1 MAILTIGL
9 DNVNLDDTSYNE
21 NDPETIIHVILLAW
35 HVKVKKRKELR
46 KELNKELMSIAWYP
60 KRWWSFCM
68 SEDEE
73 KQVDPILTE

>member
-35 HVKVKKRKELR
+35 HVKNKKRKELK
-46 KELNKELMSIAWYP
+46 KELNKELMPIAWYP

-73 KQVDPILTE
+73 K

>member
-35 HVKVKKRKELR
+35 HVKVKKRKELK
-46 KELNKELMSIAWYP
+46 KELNKELMPIAWYP
-60 KRWWSFCM
+60 KR
-68 SEDEE
+68 
-73 KQVDPILTE
+73 